1 MIVALFVCIALSP
14 TIDAKKPLNQEQVM
28 TVWMPGITKDNY
40 MVQVTLSDEQY
51 QTFKDKLVNILVVIN
66 NTISVDGD
74 GGLNITK
81 AEWQQ
86 IFNSMDDFI
95 DTIKSFVINFPDV
108 NADQIVIDAINAII
122 DPLGG
127 IIRPAGVISLGTG
140 FSIIPFYG
148 YESFIGTMLRPIFS
162 RYLFGF
168 SRLGGLIS
176 YHSILGRYKML
187 ILGFKGLFIN
197 LGDIGFDRILG
208 PQIYIGKA
216 YYGKSVK
223 L

>member
-1 MIVALFVCIALSP
+1 MIVALFLCIAFSP
-14 TIDAKKPLNQEQVM
+14 SIDAKKPLNQEQVM
-28 TVWMPGITKDNY
+28 TVWLPGVTEDNY
-40 MVQVTLSDEQY
+40 ITQVTLSDEQY

-66 NTISVDGD
+66 TTISPDGD
-74 GGLNITK
+74 SGLIITE

-95 DTIKSFVINFPDV
+95 DTIKSVVTNFPDV
-108 NADQIVIDAINAII
+108 NTDQIVIDAINAII
-122 DPLGG
+122 DPFAGF
-127 IIRPAGVISLGTG
+127 IHPAGVISIGTG
-140 FSIIPFYG
+140 FTIIPFYG
-148 YESFIGTMLRPIFS
+148 YESFMGLMFRPMFS

-176 YHSILGRYKML
+176 HHSIVGRYKMA

-208 PQIYIGKA
+208 PQIYIGRA
-216 YYGKSVK
+216 SYGKSVK